1 MVDFKSLSDEQLE
14 RIAKGESASSV
25 VSNQATQED
34 ISSLPSSKLR
44 EIAAQNTD
52 VGSLES
58 FGRGALQGFALGY
71 APQAIAKAKSLFG
84 DKKYEDELEEQKIAQ
99 EAAYQK
105 NPYAY
110 GAGFVGPTVASLA
123 ASAPVSVPARIISA
137 APNIATLVGRA
148 ASSIPGIRGVGS
160 LLEKPIIQGAIY
172 GSSEG
177 ETPEEKLKGAAI
189 GAATA
194 KVGEKVIPPVLSA
207 TGAIASGI
215 GSKFS
220 RFISGSPSGAKV
232 AADIA
237 AKHDISLPAA
247 VDSGFISKWAV
258 PKIDIGHHIAN
269 SSAKTLNETGE
280 KFADYA
286 GTATA
291 ESAGQAIKT
300 AFSDWLR
307 NGSRQEL
314 NAIYQ
319 PINQILSDQSKH
331 YPINLFK
338 LRIAKEG
345 ELGNIADVSPLFS
358 DVNKAL
364 AYASK
369 SGMTIGEMKNLRKIV
384 SDSINFNKINPTQG
398 VDEKL
403 LREIR
408 NSLTQDMLQAAN
420 NIGGNSARI
429 NLINADK
436 LAHSKIYSV
445 QEQLAKILGS
455 GLSADSKSASG
466 VYNNLA
472 KMSRDKSA
480 NTDVLQKIKNVVDP
494 QAWDEFSKA
503 WVNYNIVPQSKF
515 SFGNYSSAYNT
526 TSKKAMDIIFG
537 QSGTSPFRNYMDD
550 IHKLSGLVGRN
561 LDQHARRAVSTD
573 TWGTAASLAPYFEAA
588 VMGGLPLKSITGIVG
603 ASMAGKYLSRNIA
616 EALPP
621 PNVRQN
627 FFGYIKSNPQAAYIY
642 MNLMNM
648 AQMGG
653 NKINSREF
661 QNNLK
666 TLYGMSSAA
675 LGEEFNEAALNSLI
689 LAGGMVAKGIN
700 ERLPFQAPRQA
711 DGGRVTRASGGRILH
726 EDAADK
732 LIRAAEI
739 AKKGIGKQTEAI
751 LEKPDE
757 HVVQALAVANRHI

>member
-1 MVDFKSLSDEQLE
+1 MPMTDLSKIPTEELE
-14 RIAKGESASSV
+14 RIARGETSS
-25 VSNQATQED
+25 QPD
-34 ISSLPSSKLR
+34 ISSVSASELR
-44 EIAAQNTD
+44 KIAAQGED
-52 VGSLES
+52 IGKAES
-58 FGRGALQGFALGY
+58 AGRGLLQGFALGY
-71 APQAIAKAKSLFG
+71 APQVIAGYKSLTS
-84 DKKYEDELEEQKIAQ
+84 DKKYGEELEAQKIAQ
-99 EAAYQK
+99 EAAWEK
-105 NPYAY
+105 HPYAY
-110 GAGFVGPTVASLA
+110 GAGFAAPAVASLA
-123 ASAPVSVPARIISA
+123 ASAPVSIPARIVSA
-137 APNIATLVGRA
+137 APNIATLAGRA
-148 ASSIPGIRGVGS
+148 ISSIPGIRGAGA
-160 LLEKPIIQGAIY
+160 LLEKPIVQGAIY

-177 ETPEEKLKGAAI
+177 ETPEERLKSAGI
-189 GAATA
+189 GAASA
-194 KVGEKVIPPVLSA
+194 KIGEKIIPPVLSA

-215 GSKFS
+215 GSRVS
-220 RFISGSPSGAKV
+220 RLISGSPSGAKV

-237 AKHDISLPAA
+237 AKHDISLPAV
-247 VDSGFISKWAV
+247 VDAGPITRSMSSV
-258 PKIDIGHHIAN
+258 DIGKHIAN

-314 NAIYQ
+314 NSIYQ
-319 PINQILSDQSKH
+319 PVNQVLSDQSKH

-338 LRIAKEG
+338 LRIAKES

-384 SDSINFNKINPTQG
+384 SDAINFNKINPTQG
-398 VDEKL
+398 VDEKI

-420 NIGGNSARI
+420 SIGGNTART
-429 NLINADK
+429 NLANADK
-436 LAHSKIYSV
+436 LAHDKIYSV
-445 QEQLAKILGS
+445 QEQLSKILGS

-537 QSGTSPFRNYMDD
+537 QSGSSPFRNYMDD
-550 IHKLSGLVGRN
+550 MHKFSNLVGRN
-561 LDQHARRAVSTD
+561 LDQHAQRAVSTD
-573 TWGTAASLAPYFEAA
+573 AWGTAASLAPYFEAA

-603 ASMAGKYLSRNIA
+603 SSMAGKYLSRNIA

-627 FFGYIKSNPQAAYIY
+627 FFSYIKSNPQAASMY

-675 LGEEFNEAALNSLI
+675 LGKEFNEAALNSLI
-689 LAGGMVAKGIN
+689 LAGGMVASGIG

-711 DGGRVTRASGGRILH
+711 DGGRVARASGGRIMH
-726 EDAADK
+726 EDASDK
-732 LIRAAEI
+732 LIRAVEI
-739 AKKGIGKQTEAI
+739 ARKGIGKQTEEI
-751 LEKPDE
+751 LNKPDE